1 MRKIFAILG
10 ALLTGGLGI
19 ALLGASQSASA
30 PFDIE
35 LGRREELPKIVVI
48 IGAIISGA
56 IGVSLLTS
64 IQTDHALVTSN

>member
-30 PFDIE
+30 
-35 LGRREELPKIVVI
+35 
-48 IGAIISGA
+48 A
-56 IGVSLLTS
+56 LTS
-64 IQTDHALVTSN
+64 N

>member
-30 PFDIE
+30 ALDIE
-35 LGRREELPKIVVI
+35 LGRRKEIAEN
-48 IGAIISGA
+48 S
-56 IGVSLLTS
+56 
-64 IQTDHALVTSN
+64 SNNWSNHLWRNRS